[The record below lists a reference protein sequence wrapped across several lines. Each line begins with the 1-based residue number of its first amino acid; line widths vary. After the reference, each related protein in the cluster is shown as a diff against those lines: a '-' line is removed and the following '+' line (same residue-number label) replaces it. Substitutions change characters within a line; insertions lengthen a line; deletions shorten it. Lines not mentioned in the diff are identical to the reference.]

1 MESEPV
7 GCDTEFR
14 EAAKELRNIIT
25 PETTN
30 DIDALRGHVERLKIA
45 LEKRAGANQYQ
56 QSLVRTAVSEVVR
69 YFDHGRPRNER
80 EELLHTLF
88 RLERAAGVEQ
98 EPPTEEQIRLDTVP

>member
-1 MESEPV
+1 M
-7 GCDTEFR
+7 EFR
-14 EAAKELRNIIT
+14 EAARELRDIIA

-30 DIDALRGHVERLKIA
+30 DVDTLRGRVKLIKIA

-56 QSLVRTAVSEVVR
+56 QLLVRAAVSGVFR
-69 YFDHGRPRNER
+69 YFDHGRPRYER

-98 EPPTEEQIRLDTVP
+98 GPPTEEQIRLDLVPSRD